1 MILISPLV
9 RKERKS
15 MRFIKRILGK
25 IVYGIAVANRFILN
39 GLVYLIETGILLA
52 KSFLK
57 GCLVLLS
64 VGGCL
69 FLLLL
74 IPLGGW
80 LLSNP
85 LVLVILILVVA
96 FPILGAIMM
105 GRLKD
110 YQEVSSRFFF
120 GRAEYLRNPD
130 GKTKRSYQYHKQAYY
145 AEKAEQARREWERR
159 VQQQRMW
166 EERFR
171 RWQGGFGGANGPG
184 YGGAGS
190 GYSSG
195 SASNP
200 YVDFKSKY
208 EKSCATLGIPVTT
221 EESRIKL
228 AYRKKAK
235 QYHPDVNSASDAT
248 AKFQEINQAYEF
260 LNEDN
265 IRRYKGMSGPSS

>member
-1 MILISPLV
+1 M
-9 RKERKS
+9 K
-15 MRFIKRILGK
+15 FIKRIFGK
-25 IVYGIAVANRFILN
+25 IIYGIAVANRFILS
-39 GLVYLIETGILLA
+39 GLVYLIESGILLA
-52 KSFLK
+52 KSFIK
-57 GCLVLLS
+57 GCFLLLS
-64 VGGCL
+64 LGGCL

-96 FPILGAIMM
+96 FPILGAVLL
-105 GRLKD
+105 GKLKD
-110 YQEVSSRFFF
+110 YQEVSSRFLF
-120 GRAEYLRNPD
+120 GRAEYYKDPTGR
-130 GKTKRSYQYHKQAYY
+130 TKRSYSYHKQAYET
-145 AEKAEQARREWERR
+145 EKAEQARRAWEKRAR
-159 VQQQRMW
+159 QQRMW

-171 RWQGGFGGANGPG
+171 QWQGGFGGG
-184 YGGAGS
+184 YGGPGG

-200 YVDFKSKY
+200 YVDFKTQY

-235 QYHPDVNSASDAT
+235 QYHPDVNSAPDAT
-248 AKFQEINQAYEF
+248 AKFQEISEAYEF

-265 IRRYKGMSGPSS
+265 IRRYKGMSGAAS

>member
-1 MILISPLV
+1 
-9 RKERKS
+9 
-15 MRFIKRILGK
+15 MRFIQKIFGK
-25 IVYGIAVANRFILN
+25 IIYGIAVANRFILS
-39 GLVYLIETGILLA
+39 GLVYLIESGILLA
-52 KSFLK
+52 KSFIK
-57 GCLVLLS
+57 GCFLLLS
-64 VGGCL
+64 LGGCL

-85 LVLVILILVVA
+85 LVLVILILLVA
-96 FPILGAIMM
+96 FPILGALWL
-105 GRLKD
+105 GKLKD
-110 YQEVSSRFFF
+110 YQEVSSRFLF
-120 GRAEYLRNPD
+120 GQADYYKNPA
-130 GKTKRSYQYHKQAYY
+130 GRTKRSYSYHKQAYET
-145 AEKAEQARREWERR
+145 EKAEQARRAWEKRAR
-159 VQQQRMW
+159 QQRMW

-171 RWQGGFGGANGPG
+171 QWQGGFGGG
-184 YGGAGS
+184 YGGPGG

-200 YVDFKSKY
+200 YVDFKTQY

-248 AKFQEINQAYEF
+248 AKFQEISEAYEF

-265 IRRYKGMSGPSS
+265 IRRYKGMSGAAS

>member
-1 MILISPLV
+1 MRLI
-9 RKERKS
+9 KK
-15 MRFIKRILGK
+15 ILGN
-25 IVYGIAVANRFILN
+25 IVYGLAVANRFILN
-39 GLVYLIETGILLA
+39 GLVYLIESGILLA

-57 GCLVLLS
+57 GCLLLLS

-69 FLLLL
+69 FILLL

-85 LVLVILILVVA
+85 LVLLILILLIA
-96 FPILGAIMM
+96 FPILGALMM

-110 YQEVSSRFFF
+110 YQEVSSRFLF
-120 GRAEYLRNPD
+120 GRAEYLRNQQ

-145 AEKAEQARREWERR
+145 AEKAEQARQEWEKRA
-159 VQQQRMW
+159 QQQRMW

-171 RWQGGFGGANGPG
+171 RWQGGFGGGA
-184 YGGAGS
+184 GGTGS

-195 SASNP
+195 TASNP
-200 YVDFKSKY
+200 YVDFKSQY
-208 EKSCATLGIPVTT
+208 EKSCATLGIPVSTD
-221 EESRIKL
+221 ESRIKL

-235 QYHPDVNSASDAT
+235 QYHPDVNSAPDAT
-248 AKFQEINQAYEF
+248 AKFQEVSAAYEF

-265 IRRYKGMSGPSS
+265 IKRYKGMTGASA

>member
-1 MILISPLV
+1 M
-9 RKERKS
+9 K
-15 MRFIKRILGK
+15 FIKKIFGK
-25 IVYGIAVANRFILN
+25 IVYGLAKANRFILS
-39 GLVYLIETGILLA
+39 GLVYLIESGILLA

-57 GCLVLLS
+57 GCFVLLS

-85 LVLVILILVVA
+85 LVLLVLILVVA
-96 FPILGAIMM
+96 FPILGAILL
-105 GRLKD
+105 GKLKD
-110 YQEVSSRFFF
+110 YQEVSSRFLF
-120 GRAEYLRNPD
+120 GRAEYYKNPD
-130 GKTKRSYQYHKQAYY
+130 GHTKRSYSYHKQAY
-145 AEKAEQARREWERR
+145 ETEQAEQARRAWERR
-159 VQQQRMW
+159 AQQQRMW

-171 RWQGGFGGANGPG
+171 QWQGGFGGG
-184 YGGAGS
+184 YGGPGG

-200 YVDFKSKY
+200 YVDFKTQY
-208 EKSCATLGIPVTT
+208 EKSCATLGTPVTT
-221 EESRIKL
+221 DESRIKL

-235 QYHPDVNSASDAT
+235 QYHPDVNSAPDAT
-248 AKFQEINQAYEF
+248 AKFQEISEAYEF

-265 IRRYKGMSGPSS
+265 IRRYKGMSGAAS

>member
-1 MILISPLV
+1 M
-9 RKERKS
+9 K
-15 MRFIKRILGK
+15 FIKRILGK
-25 IVYGIAVANRFILN
+25 IVYGIAVANRFVLN
-39 GLVYLIETGILLA
+39 GLVYLIESGILLA

-57 GCLVLLS
+57 GCFVLLS
-64 VGGCL
+64 LFGCV

-85 LVLVILILVVA
+85 LVLVILILIVA
-96 FPILGAIMM
+96 FPILGAVMM
-105 GRLKD
+105 GRIKD
-110 YQEVSSRFFF
+110 YQEISSRFLF
-120 GRAEYLRNPD
+120 GRAEYLKNPD

-159 VQQQRMW
+159 AQQQRMW

-171 RWQGGFGGANGPG
+171 RWQGGFGGGAGGP
-184 YGGAGS
+184 GS

-195 SASNP
+195 PSSNP
-200 YVDFKSKY
+200 FVDFKSQY
-208 EKSCATLGIPVTT
+208 EKNCATLGIPVTT

-235 QYHPDVNSASDAT
+235 QYHPDVNSAPDAT
-248 AKFQEINQAYEF
+248 ARFQEINQAYEF

-265 IRRYKGMSGPSS
+265 IKRYKGMTGPSV

>member
-1 MILISPLV
+1 
-9 RKERKS
+9 
-15 MRFIKRILGK
+15 MRFIKKILGK
-25 IVYGIAVANRFILN
+25 IVYGIAVANRFILR
-39 GLVYLIETGILLA
+39 GLVYLIETRILLA

-57 GCLVLLS
+57 GCFLILS

-69 FLLLL
+69 FAFLLVMF
-74 IPLGGW
+74 LGEW
-80 LLSNP
+80 LLSHP
-85 LVLVILILVVA
+85 LVLLILILIIA
-96 FPILGAIMM
+96 FPILGAIIV
-105 GRLKD
+105 GRIKD
-110 YQEVSSRFFF
+110 YEEVSSRFLF
-120 GRAEYLRNPD
+120 GRAEYLKNSD
-130 GKTKRSYQYHKQAYY
+130 KQTKRSYQYHKGAYN

-159 VQQQRMW
+159 AREQRMW

-171 RWQGGFGGANGPG
+171 GWQGGFGGFGTG

-195 SASNP
+195 TSSNP
-200 YVDFKSKY
+200 YVDFKSQY

-221 EESRIKL
+221 DESRIKL

-248 AKFQEINQAYEF
+248 AQFQKINEAYEF

-265 IRRYKGMSGPSS
+265 IRRYKSMSGPAS

>member
-1 MILISPLV
+1 M
-9 RKERKS
+9 K
-15 MRFIKRILGK
+15 FIKKILGK
-25 IVYGIAVANRFILN
+25 IVYGIAVTNRFILN
-39 GLVYLIETGILLA
+39 GLVYLIESGILLA

-57 GCLVLLS
+57 GCFLLLS
-64 VGGCL
+64 LGGCL
-69 FLLLL
+69 FFLLL

-96 FPILGAIMM
+96 FPILGAILL
-105 GRLKD
+105 GKLKD
-110 YQEVSSRFFF
+110 YQEVSSRFLFA
-120 GRAEYLRNPD
+120 RAEYLKDPDRN
-130 GKTKRSYQYHKQAYY
+130 TKRSYAYHKQAY
-145 AEKAEQARREWERR
+145 ETEQAEQVRRAWERR
-159 VQQQRMW
+159 AQQQRMW

-171 RWQGGFGGANGPG
+171 QWQGGYGGGYGPG
-184 YGGAGS
+184 YGGAGGA

-195 SASNP
+195 SAANP
-200 YVDFKSKY
+200 FVDFKSQY

-235 QYHPDVNSASDAT
+235 QYHPDVNSAPDAT
-248 AKFQEINQAYEF
+248 SKFQEISEAYEF

-265 IRRYKGMSGPSS
+265 IRRYKGMTGAAS